1 MVNGGIVGQT
11 LSSSGVRLQRG
22 ESVQSRL
29 ALQAGSK
36 WRRSHKE
43 GCLAL
48 TNQRLIHIPGGVTD
62 AEVQSMPLR
71 DVGTVEVTK
80 QRRHNELLLLAGYFL
95 IGGIAYATSL
105 FSNTAAF
112 TVFFLAL
119 AGLIW
124 WWFPARDTV
133 VRVKMGETQ
142 TEVVVASGKRT
153 KLSEFLRDFM
163 EVKEKEA

>member
-1 MVNGGIVGQT
+1 MGQLLAQAGIP
-11 LSSSGVRLQRG
+11 LQHG

-29 ALQAGSK
+29 ALRAGSK
-36 WRRSHKE
+36 WRRAPKE
-43 GCLAL
+43 GCLVL
-48 TNQRLIHIPGGVTD
+48 TNQRLIHIPDGVTD
-62 AEVQSMPLR
+62 AEVQSVPLR
-71 DVGTVEVTK
+71 VVGTAEVINR
-80 QRRHNELLLLAGYFL
+80 RRHNELSLLASYVL
-95 IGGIAYATSL
+95 LGGIAYAASV
-105 FSNTAAF
+105 FSNTAGI

-142 TEVVVASGKRT
+142 TELVVGRGGRRGA
-153 KLSEFLRDFM
+153 SEFLNDLM